1 MNKQAIAV
9 KQARDKLI
17 TDVKDVC
24 GKNCE
29 YFSPDKCIYYSPNR
43 EVKKQ
48 LKHKIVEN
56 NIPDLLSAVKKFK
69 KDYPEEKVKIV
80 KV

>member
-1 MNKQAIAV
+1 MNKQAII
-9 KQARDKLI
+9 KCRQDCI
-17 TDVKDVC
+17 NNVKDVC

-43 EVKKQ
+43 TFRKQ
-48 LKHKIVEN
+48 LKHKVVEN
-56 NIPDLLSAVKKFK
+56 NIPDLFLCMKKFK
-69 KDYPEEKVKIV
+69 SEHADEQVKIV